1 MANAIDHANP
11 QALNLLANHHFHTWR
26 SIEFSESCFLVDSSH
41 LLLPRQATASLAVPK
56 NLLRINKGALAST
69 YTIVATSG
77 SAPEHLTSRQV
88 DTLAAAG
95 LQDLGLYSL
104 VEVTPH
110 IPARLLPRD
119 GETATCASLDV
130 KDLASVERFAHAA
143 MIHASL
149 PAVVAES
156 NYILGKVAHSLRD
169 PSLAFEF
176 YWKALKDAPD
186 NVLAAFGAAQIL
198 FLRKEFPAS
207 LETFEKVLMKNP
219 DDKDTQAYVMLLKA
233 ILKQEVAPFD
243 KLKEIAPGFQ
253 HEADLWLVQGQL
265 RQSDPSEHK
274 HALKCFVN
282 AKESIEQQIL
292 VGADP
297 KLHVP
302 PAVLSNI
309 SVLQNSLGKRHKA
322 LEYSKLAL
330 NAFHGLSK
338 RNASDSQA
346 PHRALFS
353 SAELEDVFYSWSSA
367 PLCSVTLGSEPGQFF
382 AAGAAVDLSRSLAVG
397 EEVVIGGIRHSV
409 ERVVSAT
416 EVFCTSPVKLA
427 RLLELRGLAA
437 TGEAFEL
444 RTKEPF
450 GNFVDESITY
460 CYNFARLLED
470 EGSTKAASEV
480 YVELLKRHPSFMEC

>member
-1 MANAIDHANP
+1 MA
-11 QALNLLANHHFHTWR
+11 
-26 SIEFSESCFLVDSSH
+26 E
-41 LLLPRQATASLAVPK
+41 
-56 NLLRINKGALAST
+56 
-69 YTIVATSG
+69 
-77 SAPEHLTSRQV
+77 
-88 DTLAAAG
+88 TLAAAG
-95 LQDLGLYSL
+95 LHDLSLYSL
-104 VEVTPH
+104 VEVTPK

-143 MIHASL
+143 MIHATL

-198 FLRKEFPAS
+198 FLRKEFQAS

-219 DDKDTQAYVMLLKA
+219 DDKDTQAYVLLLKA
-233 ILKQEVAPFD
+233 IIKQEVAPFD
-243 KLKEIAPGFQ
+243 KLREIAPGFQ

-265 RQSDPSEHK
+265 RQNDPAEHK
-274 HALKCFVN
+274 HALRCFVN
-282 AKESIEQQIL
+282 AKEAIEQQIL

-309 SVLQNSLGKRHKA
+309 SVLQHSLGKRNKA

-330 NAFHGLSK
+330 NAFHCLHKKS
-338 RNASDSQA
+338 APDAVA
-346 PHRALFS
+346 PHRAVFS
-353 SAELEDVFYSWSSA
+353 SAELENVFYSWSSA
-367 PLCSVTLGSEPGQFF
+367 PLCSVTLGSEPGQFLTSS
-382 AAGAAVDLSRSLAVG
+382 AGIDLSLALAVG
-397 EEVVIGGIRHSV
+397 EDIVIGGVRHSV

-416 EVFCTSPVKLA
+416 ELFCTSPVKLVK
-427 RLLELRGLAA
+427 LVEQRGSAA
-437 TGEAFEL
+437 AGEEFEL
-444 RTKEPF
+444 RTKEIF

-460 CYNFARLLED
+460 CYNFARLLEE
-470 EGSTKAASEV
+470 EGSTRAASEI
-480 YVELLKRHPSFMEC
+480 YVELLKRHPSFMECKFCCMHGRVHTKNQIQYAMLFLIQVICD